1 MSFTPARILIVDD
14 DIDILKL
21 METILVP
28 RGFNVSGFTEAKAAL
43 ESIKND
49 NLKTDLI
56 ISDIQIP
63 DMGGLHFLAAV
74 KNFLPSVPILMMTAY
89 GTINMVIEALR
100 LGASDF
106 IQKPFTKN
114 DLALAVERAIK
125 SLESGHIA
133 SQAKIQHEIQRGQII
148 SKSLDMQK
156 VMELTQKVA
165 FASANVLIT
174 GESGT
179 GKEVI
184 AKIIHNLSPR
194 GNKPLVAINC
204 AAIPEGLLE
213 SELFGHAKGSFTG
226 AVQNRR
232 GLFREA
238 NGGTLFLDEIGD
250 LSLPLQ
256 AKILRVLQEK
266 KVRPVGSNEEHF
278 VDVRIVSATHKN
290 LEQSIRKGDFRGD
303 LFYRLNVIPI
313 HLSPL
318 RNRPDDILPLAQHFL
333 SRMLKKYEMSEKRL
347 TQDAVDALLV
357 HEWPGNVR
365 ELENVIERAV
375 ILSGE
380 SINRESLFISHQA
393 QPAVPKNS
401 HHLFDL
407 LEPMPLKNLELLY
420 IQYILTKT
428 GGRKDKAA
436 AILQIDRKTLFRKLS
451 EHQKEVEAAQAI
463 ALAQAAVQ
471 EDSLENSGP
480 SDLPPA
486 EPGSP

>member
-1 MSFTPARILIVDD
+1 MSFTPSRIVIVDD

-21 METILVP
+21 METILAP
-28 RGFNVSGFTEAKAAL
+28 RGFNVVTFSEAKQAL
-43 ESIKND
+43 ETLKND
-49 NLKTDLI
+49 NTKTDLI

-63 DMGGLHFLAAV
+63 DMGGLQFLAAV
-74 KNFLPSVPILMMTAY
+74 KDFLPEVPVLMMTAY

-106 IQKPFTKN
+106 IQKPFMKN
-114 DLALAVERAIK
+114 DLVGAVEKALK
-125 SLESGHIA
+125 SQDVSPQNTA
-133 SQAKIQHEIQRGQII
+133 AKLQHEIHKSQII
-148 SKSLDMQK
+148 SKSSDMQK
-156 VMELTQKVA
+156 VMELAQRVA

-194 GNKPLVAINC
+194 GSKPLVAINC

-290 LEQSIRKGDFRGD
+290 LEQSIKKGDFRGD

-318 RNRPDDILPLAQHFL
+318 RLRPDDIAPLAQHFL
-333 SRMLKKYEMSEKRL
+333 SRMVKKYEMGEKKL
-347 TQDAVDALLV
+347 APDAMEALV
-357 HEWPGNVR
+357 AHEWPGNVR

-375 ILSGE
+375 ILSGDL
-380 SINRESLFISHQA
+380 ITRDNLFITHQQQA
-393 QPAVPKNS
+393 PMPKNS
-401 HHLFDL
+401 ANIFDM
-407 LEPMPLKNLELLY
+407 LEPMPLKNLELMY
-420 IQYILTKT
+420 IQYILSKT

-451 EHQKEVEAAQAI
+451 DQQKETEQQTQPEANA
-463 ALAQAAVQ
+463 
-471 EDSLENSGP
+471 
-480 SDLPPA
+480 
-486 EPGSP
+486 

>member
-1 MSFTPARILIVDD
+1 MSFTPSRIVIVDD
-14 DIDILKL
+14 DQDILKL
-21 METILVP
+21 METILIP
-28 RGFNVSGFTEAKAAL
+28 RGFNVVTFTEAKLAL
-43 ESIKND
+43 ESLKND
-49 NLKTDLI
+49 NQKVDLI

-63 DMGGLHFLAAV
+63 DMGGLQFLGAV
-74 KNFLPSVPILMMTAY
+74 KEFLPEVPVLMMTAY

-106 IQKPFTKN
+106 IQKPFVKS
-114 DLALAVERAIK
+114 DLIMAAEKAVK
-125 SLESGHIA
+125 SLELSNQQN
-133 SQAKIQHEIQRGQII
+133 STAKLQHEIHKSQII
-148 SKSLDMQK
+148 SKSADMQK
-156 VMELTQKVA
+156 VMELAQRVA

-318 RNRPDDILPLAQHFL
+318 RDRPDDILPLAQHFL
-333 SRMLKKYEMSEKRL
+333 GRMIKKYDMGEKKL
-347 TQDAVDALLV
+347 TADAMDAMV
-357 HEWPGNVR
+357 AHEWPGNVR

-375 ILSGE
+375 ILSGDTIT
-380 SINRESLFISHQA
+380 SDCLFISPQPQA
-393 QPAVPKNS
+393 QTPKSSAN
-401 HHLFDL
+401 LFDM
-407 LEPMPLKNLELLY
+407 LEPMSLKSLELMY

-451 EHQKEVEAAQAI
+451 DQQKEAGGEDKSSQQPPEA
-463 ALAQAAVQ
+463 
-471 EDSLENSGP
+471 SL
-480 SDLPPA
+480 
-486 EPGSP
+486 

>member
-1 MSFTPARILIVDD
+1 MTFTPARIVIVDD
-14 DIDILKL
+14 DLDILKL
-21 METILVP
+21 METILAP
-28 RGFNVSGFTEAKAAL
+28 RGFNIVTFTQAKDAL
-43 ESIKND
+43 ETLKTENI
-49 NLKTDLI
+49 KTDLI

-63 DMGGLHFLAAV
+63 DMGGLQFLAAV
-74 KNFLPSVPILMMTAY
+74 KEFLPETPVLMMTAF

-100 LGASDF
+100 LGAIDF
-106 IQKPFTKN
+106 IQKPFMKN
-114 DLALAVERAIK
+114 DLVMAVERAMK
-125 SLESGHIA
+125 SQSVA
-133 SQAKIQHEIQRGQII
+133 PQNNVAKLQHEIQKSQII
-148 SKSLDMQK
+148 SKSADMQK
-156 VMELTQKVA
+156 VMELAQRVA

-179 GKEVI
+179 GKEVV

-290 LEQSIRKGDFRGD
+290 LEQSIKKGEFRGD

-313 HLSPL
+313 HLTPL
-318 RNRPDDILPLAQHFL
+318 RQRQDDILPLAQHFL
-333 SRMLKKYEMSEKRL
+333 NRMFKKYEMPEKKL
-347 TQDAVDALLV
+347 TPDAMDALLM
-357 HEWPGNVR
+357 HDWPGNVR

-375 ILSGE
+375 ILSGD
-380 SINRESLFISHQA
+380 SITRDNLFISQQI
-393 QPAVPKNS
+393 QPQTPKASANI
-401 HHLFDL
+401 FDM
-407 LEPMPLKNLELLY
+407 LEMMPLKNLELMY
-420 IQYILTKT
+420 IQYVLTKT

-451 EHQKEVEAAQAI
+451 DQQKETSLAEHQREEEQ
-463 ALAQAAVQ
+463 
-471 EDSLENSGP
+471 
-480 SDLPPA
+480 PA
-486 EPGSP
+486 EATP

>member
-1 MSFTPARILIVDD
+1 MSFTPSRIVIVDD
-14 DIDILKL
+14 DLDILKL
-21 METILVP
+21 IETILVP
-28 RGFNVSGFTEAKAAL
+28 RGFNFVSFSEAKLAL
-43 ESIKND
+43 EFIKND
-49 NLKTDLI
+49 QQKVDLI

-63 DMGGLHFLAAV
+63 DMGGLQFLSAA
-74 KNFLPSVPILMMTAY
+74 KDFLPDIPILMMTAY
-89 GTINMVIEALR
+89 GTMDTVIEALR

-106 IQKPFTKN
+106 IQKPFMKN
-114 DLALAVERAIK
+114 ELIVAVEKAVK
-125 SLESGHIA
+125 SQGSVNQQA
-133 SQAKIQHEIQRGQII
+133 SHAKLQHEMQKSQII
-148 SKSLDMQK
+148 SKSFDMQK
-156 VMELTQKVA
+156 VMELAQRVA

-238 NGGTLFLDEIGD
+238 SGGTLFLDEIGD

-290 LEQSIRKGDFRGD
+290 LEQSIKKGDFRGD

-318 RNRPDDILPLAQHFL
+318 RNRPDDILPMAQHFL
-333 SRMLKKYEMSEKRL
+333 KRMVKKYEMGEKKL
-347 TQDAVDALLV
+347 TADALDAMV
-357 HEWPGNVR
+357 SHEWPGNVR

-375 ILSGE
+375 ILSGD
-380 SINRESLFISHQA
+380 SITRDCLFISQQPHSQA
-393 QPAVPKNS
+393 LKNTS
-401 HHLFDL
+401 NIFDM
-407 LEPMPLKNLELLY
+407 LEPMSLKSLELMY
-420 IQYILTKT
+420 IQHILTKT

-451 EHQKEVEAAQAI
+451 ESQNGQDHVVEERQSS
-463 ALAQAAVQ
+463 QSHT
-471 EDSLENSGP
+471 ESNY
-480 SDLPPA
+480 
-486 EPGSP
+486 

>member
-1 MSFTPARILIVDD
+1 MSFTPARIVILDD
-14 DIDILKL
+14 DLDLLKL
-21 METILVP
+21 METILAP
-28 RGFNVSGFTEAKAAL
+28 RGFKIVTYSEAKVAL
-43 ESIKND
+43 ENLKNEQI
-49 NLKTDLI
+49 KTDLI

-63 DMGGLHFLAAV
+63 DMGGLQFLSAV
-74 KNFLPSVPILMMTAY
+74 KEFLPEVPVLMMTAY

-106 IQKPFTKN
+106 IQKPFVKS
-114 DLALAVERAIK
+114 DLVGATEKALKTQEISPQNTA
-125 SLESGHIA
+125 
-133 SQAKIQHEIQRGQII
+133 AKLHHEIQKSQII
-148 SKSLDMQK
+148 CKSSDMQK
-156 VMELTQKVA
+156 VMELAQRVA

-194 GNKPLVAINC
+194 GSKPLVAINC

-238 NGGTLFLDEIGD
+238 SGGTLFLDEIGD

-290 LEQSIRKGDFRGD
+290 LEQSIRKGEFRGD

-318 RNRPDDILPLAQHFL
+318 RLRRDDILPLAQHFL
-333 SRMLKKYEMSEKRL
+333 GRMVKKYEMPEKKL
-347 TQDAVDALLV
+347 TPAAMEALES

-365 ELENVIERAV
+365 ELENAIERAV
-375 ILSGE
+375 ILSGDL
-380 SINRESLFISHQA
+380 ITHDNLFITPQA
-393 QPAVPKNS
+393 QVQAPKSTMNI
-401 HHLFDL
+401 FDQF
-407 LEPMPLKNLELLY
+407 EPMPLKNLELMY
-420 IQYILTKT
+420 IHYILSKT

-451 EHQKEVEAAQAI
+451 EYQKESEQPAQS
-463 ALAQAAVQ
+463 V
-471 EDSLENSGP
+471 
-480 SDLPPA
+480 A
-486 EPGSP
+486 EVTI

>member
-1 MSFTPARILIVDD
+1 MSFTPSRIVIVDD

-21 METILVP
+21 METILAP
-28 RGFNVSGFTEAKAAL
+28 RGFNVVTFSEAKLAL
-43 ESIKND
+43 ETLKND
-49 NLKTDLI
+49 STKTDLI

-63 DMGGLHFLAAV
+63 DMGGLQFLASV
-74 KNFLPSVPILMMTAY
+74 KEFLPEVPVLMMTAY

-106 IQKPFTKN
+106 IQKPFMKN
-114 DLALAVERAIK
+114 DLISSAEKALK
-125 SLESGHIA
+125 SQDVSP
-133 SQAKIQHEIQRGQII
+133 QNTVAKLQHEIHKSQII
-148 SKSLDMQK
+148 SKSSDMQK
-156 VMELTQKVA
+156 VIELAQRVA

-266 KVRPVGSNEEHF
+266 KVRPVGSNEEHI

-290 LEQSIRKGDFRGD
+290 LEQSIKKGDFRGD

-318 RNRPDDILPLAQHFL
+318 RQRPDDILPLAQHFL
-333 SRMLKKYEMSEKRL
+333 SRMVKKYEMTEKKLTSEAM
-347 TQDAVDALLV
+347 DAMVA

-375 ILSGE
+375 ILSGD
-380 SINRESLFISHQA
+380 SITHDNLFITPQ
-393 QPAVPKNS
+393 AVPLVPRNS
-401 HHLFDL
+401 TNIFDML
-407 LEPMPLKNLELLY
+407 DPMPLKNLELMY

-451 EHQKEVEAAQAI
+451 DQQKENEMPPSQEQQEA
-463 ALAQAAVQ
+463 
-471 EDSLENSGP
+471 
-480 SDLPPA
+480 
-486 EPGSP
+486 SP

>member
-1 MSFTPARILIVDD
+1 MSFTPTRIVIVDD
-14 DIDILKL
+14 DLDILKL
-21 METILVP
+21 VETIMAP
-28 RGFNVSGFTEAKAAL
+28 RGFNVVTFSEAKEAL
-43 ESIKND
+43 ETLKND
-49 NLKTDLI
+49 HIKTDLI

-63 DMGGLHFLAAV
+63 DMGGLQFLAAV
-74 KNFLPSVPILMMTAY
+74 KDFMPDVPVLMMTAY

-106 IQKPFTKN
+106 IQKPFMKG
-114 DLALAVERAIK
+114 DLVGAVEKAVRSPEVIPQNTAAKFQHGIQK
-125 SLESGHIA
+125 S
-133 SQAKIQHEIQRGQII
+133 QII
-148 SKSLDMQK
+148 SKSTDMRK
-156 VMELTQKVA
+156 VMELAQRVA

-194 GNKPLVAINC
+194 GSKPLVAINC

-226 AVQNRR
+226 AVQSRR

-238 NGGTLFLDEIGD
+238 SGGTLFLDEIGD

-266 KVRPVGSNEEHF
+266 KVRPVGSNEEHS

-290 LEQSIRKGDFRGD
+290 LEQSIKNGDFRGD

-318 RNRPDDILPLAQHFL
+318 RMRSDDIEPLAQHFL
-333 SRMLKKYEMSEKRL
+333 SRMVKKYEMGEKKL
-347 TQDAVDALLV
+347 TADAMEALIS

-375 ILSGE
+375 ILSNDQITAE
-380 SINRESLFISHQA
+380 NLFIAHQS
-393 QPAVPKNS
+393 QVQVPKKNPNV
-401 HHLFDL
+401 FDTF
-407 LEPMPLKNLELLY
+407 EPMSLKNLELLY
-420 IQYILTKT
+420 IQYILSKT

-451 EHQKEVEAAQAI
+451 DQQKENTESMPEA
-463 ALAQAAVQ
+463 L
-471 EDSLENSGP
+471 L
-480 SDLPPA
+480 
-486 EPGSP
+486 